1 MSSVTRWGGL
11 RAGPAPTALAAGGF
25 ALAAS
30 TTALAGCTT
39 AAPPPPSPPAVT
51 VTVSSAPTTPAT
63 VTASAPAS
71 AVSGRHYDVG
81 TIVGFSTDGDSTVL
95 TLDRWTVDGVSDA
108 TLARDGIPITP
119 DPGRRFR
126 DVNKIQTYPVPV
138 APDIIIV
145 INTCLPSSDP
155 LQPDG
160 MNSRPVHL
168 HDFLTMPNREQVISI
183 LTYSGGEAVRL
194 ETDPRC

>member
-1 MSSVTRWGGL
+1 MIRQTGPGAIAVGGL
-11 RAGPAPTALAAGGF
+11 

-30 TTALAGCTT
+30 TAVLSGCST

-51 VTVSSAPTTPAT
+51 VTVSSAPTIPAT
-63 VTASAPAS
+63 LTSSAPAS
-71 AVSGRHYDVG
+71 VVSGRHYDVG
-81 TIVGFSTDGDSTVL
+81 TIVGFFTDGDSTVL

-108 TLARDGIPITP
+108 RLARDGIPITP

-126 DVNKIQTYPVPV
+126 DQNKTQTYPVPV
-138 APDIIIV
+138 APDIVIV

-155 LQPDG
+155 VQPDG
-160 MNSRPVHL
+160 MNSRPVNL
-168 HDFLTMPNREQVISI
+168 HDFLAMPNREQVISI